1 MVTDRK
7 LRSTS
12 YGPEGLQTGAEVSV
26 SDRKTEKS
34 MDGTTVWTLQRI
46 RLLSKRLS
54 GIYGNPRHHNKDDPI
69 DELVFIVLSNK
80 TSEKSYLGT
89 YNSLKKSFPDWKDL
103 LKAPSPEVMR
113 VLRSGGLS
121 KKKEKWIR
129 QILDRAYED
138 KINRG
143 TDSLAGMNTIDA
155 EAYLT
160 SLPGIG
166 LKSARCVLMY
176 SLGRQVF
183 PVDSHC
189 SRILSRLGIIEHRRL
204 TDRVQNEVQI
214 EIPPDVRYALHVNLV
229 AHGRSVC
236 KARDPKCESCG
247 VRRMC
252 RIGIKNIQER

>member
-1 MVTDRK
+1 M
-7 LRSTS
+7 
-12 YGPEGLQTGAEVSV
+12 SV
-26 SDRKTEKS
+26 SDHETDKS
-34 MDGTTVWTLQRI
+34 MDGTTDWTPQRI
-46 RLLSKRLS
+46 RLLSNRLS

-69 DELVFIVLSNK
+69 DELVFIVLSSK

-89 YNSLKKSFPDWKDL
+89 YDSLKKSFPEWKDL
-103 LKAPSPEVMR
+103 LKAPSPDVMR
-113 VLRSGGLS
+113 LLRSGGLS
-121 KKKEKWIR
+121 KKKEEWIR
-129 QILDRAYED
+129 QILSRAYED
-138 KINRG
+138 KINRE

-189 SRILSRLGIIEHRRL
+189 NRILSRLGIVEHRRL
-204 TDRVQNEVQI
+204 TDRVQNEVQRK
-214 EIPPDVRYALHVNLV
+214 IPPDVRYALHVNLV

-236 KARDPKCESCG
+236 KARAPKCESCG
-247 VRRMC
+247 VIRMC
-252 RIGIKNIQER
+252 RIGIWNVRER